1 MADLFASLKPT
12 KQVSRNGFDLSQK
25 HVFSMRAGQVTPVA
39 CVETVPNDYFTI
51 DLMAFHRSNTLDSAA
66 FMRGKFTYD
75 AYFVPYSQLWHPF
88 NQFISRRE
96 DKHTANQKGFYA
108 APNVSLGDLLGLIW
122 LLNRGEISTEQLD
135 DVNGTMFGLH
145 GEDVCYN
152 MLRTLD
158 MLGYGDHFA
167 ILDLEWDVDGVR
179 QIGEYQ
185 RRFKN
190 VYVNVFRA
198 AALKHIWY
206 DVYRNKYYDV
216 DSVDTFFDTSFV
228 ETFNFDDIECTSF
241 ANSHL
246 YVPQIN
252 LMEQSHLQCSQ
263 QDEYALGRLVGLFN
277 INYVQW
283 KKDLFTSA
291 MPGQQFGA
299 VSTAP
304 LNLVSL
310 SASID
315 TGSDR
320 GMWSYLDSSID
331 FVDSESVRV
340 YGNNNKNSNLV
351 TDVDEL
357 EHTHTFDGRRVADFL
372 NRGGSYL
379 NVLELKK
386 AEMMQVWKQATLR
399 AGNMVSDNFKA
410 HFGVEPNYS
419 SDEQVRYLGS
429 WEAQF
434 NINAIES
441 TASTGAEM
449 NGAVGDIAATG
460 SAAVQGGKIEFKCND
475 FGVLCVVCYFRP
487 EADYRS
493 TMLDKAN
500 TLMNEFDFFTPEFQD
515 LGLEAIPMSQYDL
528 TAFGNI
534 NSVMGYAPRYFH
546 HKTALD
552 KIHHG
557 FFDSLL
563 YYNGVNEDYSVENKG
578 YFNSWAAPRIEDLWT
593 SDSGAIFR
601 NKASFYVNPAV
612 LDSIFGVESD
622 SKPNT
627 DQFICNCFLDI
638 KAVRPMSVLG
648 MPQF

>member
-122 LLNRGEISTEQLD
+122 LLSRGEISTEQLD

-167 ILDLEWDVDGVR
+167 ILELEWDVDGVR

-216 DSVDTFFDTSFV
+216 DSVDTLFDTSFV

-252 LMEQSHLQCSQ
+252 LMEQGHLQCSQ

-304 LNLVSL
+304 LNLHL
-310 SASID
+310 S
-315 TGSDR
+315 GSQTLSTDFDKGR
-320 GMWSYLDSSID
+320 WITDSNSSIPTD
-331 FVDSESVRV
+331 TPIV
-340 YGNNNKNSNLV
+340 GNNHDLYGHSSSM
-351 TDVDEL
+351 L
-357 EHTHTFDGRRVADFL
+357 EKIKHTHVISNIGDLFDRATET
-372 NRGGSYL
+372 SYL
-379 NVLELKK
+379 NVLDLKK

-578 YFNSWAAPRIEDLWT
+578 YFNSWAAPRIEDLWF
-593 SDSGAIFR
+593 SDSGDIFR

-612 LDSIFGVESD
+612 LDSIFGVKSD